1 LPQEGEPL
9 KLGDIAEVNENAQV
23 QKALRRLAVDKA
35 PTSLSQL
42 VMWRVAGGLDW
53 STISQLAEGKWANG
67 HELTLAKEFVDHLDA
82 LPEGETGR
90 VLFQVDG
97 GDAASGPMA
106 SEIGK
111 ALDGKT
117 VLGLVARVGEIPS
130 RPEGPA
136 VACRVRLNAS
146 EALVQVSSSDATAR
160 NWVPFGKFTLP
171 VTQDK
176 GKLDTVR
183 FADGLA
189 EGVLSRLVRAQVIK
203 GTARDKGGKLV
214 YQIRIDNASPLI
226 LNGIA
231 MLGTASQADEAPKV
245 WWGISISPRRSLTLP
260 ATEADVRTM
269 GLKKGIK
276 LVAIDLSGL

>member
-1 LPQEGEPL
+1 MRREGLRLPEQGEPL
-9 KLGDIAEVNENAQV
+9 KLGDIAQVNDNAQV

-53 STISQLAEGKWANG
+53 NTISQLSEKWANG

-97 GDAASGPMA
+97 ADAASEPMA
-106 SEIGK
+106 SEFGK
-111 ALDGKT
+111 ALQGKT
-117 VLGLVARVGEIPS
+117 ILGLVARVAIPS

-136 VACRVRLNAS
+136 VACRVRLNGS
-146 EALVQVSSSDATAR
+146 EALVQVASSDATAQ
-160 NWVPFGKFTLP
+160 NWIPFGKFTLP
-171 VTQDK
+171 VTQEQ
-176 GKLDTVR
+176 GKFDAVR

-203 GTARDKGGKLV
+203 GTARDKA
-214 YQIRIDNASPLI
+214 ASWFTRF
-226 LNGIA
+226 G
-231 MLGTASQADEAPKV
+231 S
-245 WWGISISPRRSLTLP
+245 
-260 ATEADVRTM
+260 TM
-269 GLKKGIK
+269 RLR
-276 LVAIDLSGL
+276 